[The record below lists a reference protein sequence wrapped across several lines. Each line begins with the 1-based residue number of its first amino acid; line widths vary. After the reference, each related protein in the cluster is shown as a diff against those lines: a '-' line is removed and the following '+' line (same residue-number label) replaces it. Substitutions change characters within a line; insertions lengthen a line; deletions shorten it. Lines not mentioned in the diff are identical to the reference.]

1 VPKRVKWTEEDIERG
16 YLAYRE
22 AKSLSAAAEL
32 CGISAPVLCRWANK
46 HNWKARVKYDSD
58 SLAIRPFNDNQIE
71 EVIKKLDVGKED
83 AEVLKQCKA
92 IEGICL
98 RCLKGY
104 REEEEFDDDG
114 AKITKLRPRSFVEAI
129 NAMDKCWKTRE
140 NILHRGAN
148 KSPGNIT
155 IENAEKVDMVGAAM
169 QNNAITTNEE

>member
-1 VPKRVKWTEEDIERG
+1 MPKRIKWSEEDIERG

-22 AKSLSAAAEL
+22 AKNFAGAAEL

-46 HNWKARVKYDSD
+46 HNWKSKMRQDNL
-58 SLAIRPFNDNQIE
+58 SLAIRPFDNDQVE
-71 EVIKKLDVGKED
+71 EFTKKFNVDKED

-98 RCLKGY
+98 KCLKGY
-104 REEEEFDDDG
+104 KKDEEDDDPDVV
-114 AKITKLRPRSFVEAI
+114 KLRPKSFVEAI

-148 KSPGNIT
+148 KAAGSINIQ
-155 IENAEKVDMVGAAM
+155 NAEQVDMIGAAI
-169 QNNAITTNEE
+169 QTNAITSNQE